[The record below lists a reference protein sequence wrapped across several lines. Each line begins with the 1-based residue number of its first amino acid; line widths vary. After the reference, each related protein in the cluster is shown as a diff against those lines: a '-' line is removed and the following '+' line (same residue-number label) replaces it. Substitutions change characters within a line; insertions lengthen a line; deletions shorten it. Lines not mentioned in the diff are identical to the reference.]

1 MAAGSFDAPLET
13 GGRDEIGELAR
24 ALESMRASLKESFGV
39 LTADRN
45 KLEAIFDGLTDA
57 VMVVDYDGPLRFSNS
72 AAADLLDPA
81 GLPPEAMLPQLRR
94 AAEVGFA
101 AHPALRIG
109 DRAYAMQARSL
120 PDERAVLAVVRDRTE
135 EMRREFA
142 EADFVSNA
150 AHELRN
156 PLAGISGAIEV
167 LQGGA
172 KDDPKAR
179 DHFLDRLA
187 EDAER
192 MNRLTRSLLTL
203 ARVESLGAGETEVV
217 DVPAAIRDVVE
228 AVEPPSHVELRVEV
242 EPDLAAKGD
251 PTLLRQVMVGLLTNA
266 FKHTPPPGTVTVR
279 GRRDGETDV
288 IMEVID
294 TGTGIPAAEI
304 ERVFERFYRR
314 AESRKH
320 EGFGLGLAIARRMVD
335 VMGGE
340 IGATSVEGEGSTFW
354 VRLPVAQAEPDPGRM
369 SGLTMSSGRILIAD
383 DEPSVRDSVG
393 YALAQEG
400 FEVTPAA
407 DGDEAAEKLGDGI
420 PFDLL
425 ILDIMMP
432 GPSGLDIC
440 RDVRSRSAVP
450 IIVLTAKDAEV
461 DKVVGLEVGAD
472 DYVTKPFSVRELL
485 GRVRA
490 QLRRRELDRAPL
502 AQAVQIEAGP
512 VAIDLVRHV
521 ATVRGEPVNLTRSE
535 FQLLR
540 LLVGRPGEVFP
551 RRQIMEELWQT
562 EFDGDERACDVHIS
576 NLRQKVER
584 DPQNPELVVTVR
596 GVGYKFSG
604 RAAPRPE
611 RRR

>member
-1 MAAGSFDAPLET
+1 MRLWLAGAFAAVTLITAGVVYLFGDDRRALVVAVLIGVLAGFLIAARDRPPRRAPRPGRGRDGGGLLRRAAGGP
-13 GGRDEIGELAR
+13 GPDEIGDLAR

-57 VMVVDYDGPLRFSNS
+57 VMVVDDDGPVRFSNS
-72 AAADLLDPA
+72 AAAELLD
-81 GLPPEAMLPQLRR
+81 GGRPPEAMLPQLRR
-94 AAEVGFA
+94 AAEVGFS

-172 KDDPKAR
+172 KDDPQAR

-192 MNRLTRSLLTL
+192 MNRLTQALLTL

-217 DVPAAIRDVVE
+217 DVPVAIRDVVA
-228 AVEPPSHVELRVEV
+228 AVEPPKHVELLVEV

-251 PTLLRQVMVGLLTNA
+251 PTLLRQVMIGLLTNA
-266 FKHTPPPGTVTVR
+266 FKNTPPPGTVTVR

-304 ERVFERFYRR
+304 ERIFERFYRR
-314 AESRKH
+314 SESRKQ

-354 VRLPVAQAEPDPGRM
+354 VRLPVAQ
-369 SGLTMSSGRILIAD
+369 
-383 DEPSVRDSVG
+383 PSP
-393 YALAQEG
+393 
-400 FEVTPAA
+400 T
-407 DGDEAAEKLGDGI
+407 
-420 PFDLL
+420 
-425 ILDIMMP
+425 
-432 GPSGLDIC
+432 
-440 RDVRSRSAVP
+440 
-450 IIVLTAKDAEV
+450 
-461 DKVVGLEVGAD
+461 
-472 DYVTKPFSVRELL
+472 
-485 GRVRA
+485 
-490 QLRRRELDRAPL
+490 
-502 AQAVQIEAGP
+502 P
-512 VAIDLVRHV
+512 VA
-521 ATVRGEPVNLTRSE
+521 
-535 FQLLR
+535 
-540 LLVGRPGEVFP
+540 
-551 RRQIMEELWQT
+551 
-562 EFDGDERACDVHIS
+562 
-576 NLRQKVER
+576 
-584 DPQNPELVVTVR
+584 
-596 GVGYKFSG
+596 
-604 RAAPRPE
+604 
-611 RRR
+611 